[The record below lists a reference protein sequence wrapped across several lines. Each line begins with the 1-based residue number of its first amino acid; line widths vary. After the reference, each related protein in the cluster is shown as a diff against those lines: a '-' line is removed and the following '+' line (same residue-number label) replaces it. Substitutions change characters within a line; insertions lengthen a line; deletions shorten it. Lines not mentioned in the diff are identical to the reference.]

1 MLDWP
6 AATLRTLVRI
16 VTTRQVERQN
26 FAGLLCLGFDD
37 FFYARLAELL
47 SAAGYLTKVAKRKC
61 LGADEAVVERCRGVG
76 SVGPPT
82 NLGGV
87 LSTMPFLMHVF
98 VESTEDAP
106 LGEWR

>member
-6 AATLRTLVRI
+6 ASTLRTLVRI

-47 SAAGYLTKVAKRKC
+47 SAAGYLTKVARRKC

-76 SVGPPT
+76 SVGPLT
-82 NLGGV
+82 YRRGV
-87 LSTMPFLMHVF
+87 LSTMPFVMHVF

-106 LGEWR
+106 LGERR